1 MASKYP
7 QNAPWETRNGYIPP
21 PRFQQLRALDN
32 LQQQQQQQPFAPP
45 RPGTPQMSPSHS
57 RSPSYFSFL
66 TSKNST
72 NAQTSV
78 LRKSPSTSSPNVQP
92 VHEYLPPSTAF
103 SPPQNQGQPQP
114 LPGVPHDQQQPP
126 QWQQQQSTPQQL
138 TQPPQSPQQPQ
149 FSSAPFTQQQQ
160 PQRPQSQPQQAVPT
174 SVARSPN
181 PQQIEHV
188 RSPSMQPGSQ
198 SPASAPNPLHPEI
211 RSVVQLTFAHAHK
224 IYFSGSLVRRLERQP
239 DGQRPLKDEGWIEV
253 WAQLGGTTLSI
264 WDTKEI
270 QEASKQ
276 GKEVPPSYINVTDA
290 VCIFYR

>member
-1 MASKYP
+1 
-7 QNAPWETRNGYIPP
+7 
-21 PRFQQLRALDN
+21 
-32 LQQQQQQQPFAPP
+32 
-45 RPGTPQMSPSHS
+45 
-57 RSPSYFSFL
+57 
-66 TSKNST
+66 
-72 NAQTSV
+72 
-78 LRKSPSTSSPNVQP
+78 
-92 VHEYLPPSTAF
+92 
-103 SPPQNQGQPQP
+103 
-114 LPGVPHDQQQPP
+114 
-126 QWQQQQSTPQQL
+126 
-138 TQPPQSPQQPQ
+138 
-149 FSSAPFTQQQQ
+149 
-160 PQRPQSQPQQAVPT
+160 
-174 SVARSPN
+174 
-181 PQQIEHV
+181 
-188 RSPSMQPGSQ
+188 MQPGSQ